1 MNKLEL
7 AHDYAKIMFKI
18 SAESGDLFLEN
29 TDEVVKSIV
38 LSSFN
43 LAEEMLAENEK
54 RKDKSLPE
62 VLEEFEIDWSK
73 IPEWTNFFAIDK
85 DGLQYIYA
93 YQPYLVDERDY
104 WADHLGLQDGH
115 SEEVELIKNYTGNWK
130 YSLRKRP

>member
-7 AHDYAKIMFKI
+7 AHDYAKIMLKI

-54 RKDKSLPE
+54 RKDKSRPE
-62 VLEEFEIDWSK
+62 VLEEWQPDWSK
-73 IPEWTNFFAIDK
+73 APD
-85 DGLQYIYA
+85 
-93 YQPYLVDERDY
+93 
-104 WADHLGLQDGH
+104 WADKWEINDYISGFMQAWWLD
-115 SEEVELIKNYTGNWK
+115 KNNEKAEAAPLFDYNGNSSN
-130 YSLRKRP
+130 SLRKRP